1 MKYTGVSSASI
12 LAILAAGLASP
23 ARAQDMEPAQPAAA
37 ASEEGPGEIVVTGS
51 RIARTTFETA
61 TPVTALSSEQLQTRA
76 AASVSDLLV
85 SVPAVRPNQN
95 AAISANVGISTFDL
109 RGLGATRTL
118 LLLNGRRLLSTAPN
132 SGFDINSLPAQM
144 ISRIEVVTAGASSV
158 YGSDAISGVV
168 NLFIDDRTDGLRLE
182 GQAGISDKGDFGQY
196 SVSGSYSTKF
206 ADGRGRLSI
215 AGSYFTRPDILYQ
228 GQRDWGRTGST
239 LINNTSYTPT
249 NGQPEFLI
257 VPNVRLSTMTEG
269 GLITGAVRTGTTTV
283 VSAGPLQNIQFGENG
298 AQSRFNLGTNV
309 GSVWMQGGDGL
320 MTQPRYGA
328 IAPALERYNAY
339 GQFNFELS
347 DGLEFFAEGLYSH
360 SLGRWTNV
368 PNYNT
373 GDIRIRRDNAF
384 LPDNILQLMIANNF
398 SEIRL
403 GRLNSELGVNVNYT
417 ENEYLRGVAGFQGGF
432 GNGLKWDVAAVVT
445 RATSDAR
452 TDNNR
457 RQTAF
462 TSGLD
467 SVRGPG
473 NVPICRSTLTAP
485 NNGCVPIDPFGIN
498 SISDAAVAYTSG
510 TSWATSKQHGL
521 NLLANLR
528 GDIVTLPAGPLSFAA
543 GLEYR
548 DESVRVTSDPLSAVN
563 GWRQRSSQPYSGRFD
578 VKEASVELAI
588 PLLADQPF
596 FKRLELDLAGR
607 VVDYST
613 SGTTFVWKAGGNWSL
628 NDDVRLRSTYS
639 RDFRGPTL
647 SELFATPTVAQ
658 GSTVFDRSNGTN
670 PVIRTASGGNPNLKP
685 EVGKTFTAGVVL
697 TPQFAP
703 GLSFSADY
711 YDIRITDAIANFSTQ
726 EVADRCFAGDSVF
739 CAGITREN
747 GVITQIQTT
756 PYNADKLSTRGIDFE
771 LAYRMP
777 LGRGKL
783 ALAAL
788 ASYVDSVLVYVNG
801 RAEEKAGQVTSRGPT
816 GTASVIPSAPHWR
829 GSATATYTDETVTFQ
844 LLGDFIGSGVFDA
857 NYTTARLPQNN
868 VPAFFFLGASMQ
880 YRVDKRY
887 ELFARIDNLL
897 DTDPPLISD
906 NIVIRA
912 QASVNYGVAQY
923 DQIGRR
929 FTVGARVRL

>member
-1 MKYTGVSSASI
+1 MIAARFVSASI
-12 LAILAAGLASP
+12 LALTVAGAF
-23 ARAQDMEPAQPAAA
+23 PAAA
-37 ASEEGPGEIVVTGS
+37 QEAPPAATPDETAPEIVVTGS

-144 ISRIEVVTAGASSV
+144 ISRVEVVTAGASSV

-168 NLFIDDRTDGLRLE
+168 NLFIDDRADGFRLE

-196 SVSGSYSTKF
+196 SIGGSYSTKF

-239 LINNTSYTPT
+239 LINNTGYTPT

-257 VPNVRLSTMTEG
+257 VPNVRLSSMTEG
-269 GLITGAVRTGTTTV
+269 GLITGAVRTGTTAV
-283 VSAGPLQNIQFGENG
+283 VSAGPLQYIQFGENA
-298 AQSRFNLGTNV
+298 AQSRFNVGTNV

-339 GQFNFELS
+339 GQFSYELT
-347 DGLEFFAEGLYSH
+347 DGLEVFAEGLYNH

-384 LPDNILQLMIANNF
+384 LPDNILQLMVANNF

-403 GRLNSELGVNVNYT
+403 GRLNSELGVNINYT
-417 ENEYLRGVAGFQGGF
+417 ENDYIRGVAGFRGSF
-432 GNGLKWDVAAVVT
+432 GNGLKWDAAAIVT
-445 RATSDAR
+445 RARSDAI
-452 TDNNR
+452 TENNR

-462 TSGLD
+462 TLGLD
-467 SVRGPG
+467 SVDGPG
-473 NVPICRSTLTAP
+473 GVPICRSTLTSP
-485 NNGCVPIDPFGIN
+485 GNGCVPIDPFGIN

-510 TSWATSKQHGL
+510 TSSATSNQHGL
-521 NLLANLR
+521 NLVANLR
-528 GDIVTLPAGPLSFAA
+528 GDVLTLPAGPLSFAA

-578 VKEASVELAI
+578 VKEASLELAI
-588 PLLADQPF
+588 PLLADQSF

-613 SGTTFVWKAGGNWSL
+613 SGATFVWKVGGNWSI
-628 NDDVRLRSTYS
+628 NDDIRLRGTYS

-658 GSTVFDRSNGTN
+658 GSTVFDRSPGATVTN

-685 EVGKTFTAGVVL
+685 EVGKTFTAGIVL

-711 YDIRITDAIANFSTQ
+711 YDIRITDAIANLSTQ
-726 EVADRCFAGDSVF
+726 EIADRCVAGDALLCSAITRDA
-739 CAGITREN
+739 AGI
-747 GVITQIQTT
+747 ITQIQTT
-756 PYNADKLSTRGIDFE
+756 PYNADRLSTRGIDFE
-771 LAYRMP
+771 LSYRMP
-777 LGRGKL
+777 LGQGRL
-783 ALAAL
+783 TLAAL
-788 ASYVDSVLVYVNG
+788 ASYVDSISVMING
-801 RAEEKAGQVTSRGPT
+801 RSQQTAGQVTSRGPT

-829 GSATATYTDETVTFQ
+829 GSATATYTSDAVTFQ

-857 NYTTARLPQNN
+857 TYTTARLPQNN
-868 VPAFFFLGASMQ
+868 VPAFFFLGASAQ
-880 YRVDKRY
+880 YRIDKRY
-887 ELFARIDNLL
+887 ELFTRIDNLL
-897 DTDPPLISD
+897 DTNPPLLSD

-929 FTVGARVRL
+929 FTVGARVKF